1 MKDVQLCRVMI
12 YRALC
17 LTLLFVGIEA
27 NAATESQTGSSLSSS
42 VLTVGVIST
51 NPKKQYKFI
60 KPMADYLA
68 SNLHAFG
75 IEKGEV
81 IVARNTAQMMNLLEQ
96 GKVDVLSETVFTASK
111 LVNESNAEL
120 LLLRWKKG
128 VEKYRSVFFVRK
140 DSGIKSLSDLLGKT
154 IAFEDRSSTSAFYIP
169 ASILLQSGFE
179 LQELKSPRELPD
191 ANRVGYLFSD
201 EMTAS
206 HNEVNISSWVCN
218 GVIMAGAFSDLN
230 WNDEEDLPSQMREE
244 MNIIHQSPSF
254 PRSVVLIRSGIDN
267 GLKKEIQQLLLGAN
281 DSEAGKAALRRYQST
296 AKFTHLNSDALDGI
310 AYAKQ
315 LREIVEQQLV
325 P

>member
-17 LTLLFVGIEA
+17 LALLFVGIET
-27 NAATESQTGSSLSSS
+27 NAATVSQTDSSLSSS

-60 KPMADYLA
+60 KPIADYLA
-68 SNLHAFG
+68 ANLHAFG
-75 IEKGEV
+75 IDKSEV
-81 IVARNTAQMMNLLEQ
+81 VVARDTEQMIKLLEQ

-111 LVNESNAEL
+111 LVNEANAEF

-140 DSGIKSLSDLLGKT
+140 DSGIQSLDDLSGET

-169 ASILLQSGFE
+169 ASILLQSGFA
-179 LQELKSPRELPD
+179 LQELKSPREKPD
-191 ANRVGYLFSD
+191 DTHIGYLFSD
-201 EMTAS
+201 EMTAT

-218 GVIMAGAFSDLN
+218 GVITAGAFSDLN

-244 MNIIHQSPSF
+244 MNIIYQSPTF
-254 PRSVVLIRSGIDN
+254 PRSLVLIRSEIDN
-267 GLKKEIQQLLLGAN
+267 GLKKEIQRLLLDAQNSDEGR
-281 DSEAGKAALRRYQST
+281 AALHRYQKT
-296 AKFTHLNSDALDGI
+296 AKFTHLNPDALDGI
-310 AYAKQ
+310 AYAEK
-315 LREIVEQQLV
+315 LRVIVEQQLV